1 MVVIIRQQIT
11 TAHYH
16 QITLLSAKM
25 LTEINE
31 IAIFFRK
38 KVIVATFKTVKKKK
52 TILAFTKDARKQ
64 LK

>member
-52 TILAFTKDARKQ
+52 NNFGIH
-64 LK
+64 